1 MTATVAFAI
10 LAVEFLLIAAISAKP
25 PGARLAFWLAVML
38 LAYPAFADTS
48 ALTRSVLA
56 LGALWCV
63 VRSADFTLEPAPQ
76 RFGFRLIHLLALID
90 TRLITRGTRYVARSW
105 VATVLLAAIVLVV
118 AYVAVQAADWY
129 QGMARYALRWFA
141 GIVLIVAAFE
151 LLTAAFRILAGALG
165 LSAPALSDTP
175 HRSRS
180 IAEFWSARWNLVV
193 GKVLRD
199 RVFTPLARRS
209 TRLAIW
215 ATFAVSAA
223 FHAYIMGVAAGTLAA
238 ISSAAFFIVQPVLLA
253 AERKLQVR
261 RWSPVAR
268 RTWTL
273 GTLALLSPLFL
284 EPVLQV
290 VMPAN

>member
-10 LAVEFLLIAAISAKP
+10 LAVELLLIAAISAKP

-105 VATVLLAAIVLVV
+105 VAMVLLAAIVLVV
-118 AYVAVQAADWY
+118 AYVAVQAADGY

-261 RWSPVAR
+261 RWSSAAR

-273 GTLALLSPLFL
+273 VTLALLSPLFL